1 MNKIFIFLI
10 FMIFNIAS
18 AHAITHANDIKEII
32 NKNNETQNI
41 NATLINKDY
50 KNFILNK
57 NNYNYTIITIWAK
70 WCSICKKQLKILNNI
85 YESTKQNNIE
95 IIGLS
100 IDKLSEIDELKDF
113 SKNYDFPMVLYENSL
128 TTIPYPN
135 SIPTTYFLDKDYKI
149 FKVISGKIDA
159 DEIYE
164 ILNIKK

>member
-1 MNKIFIFLI
+1 
-10 FMIFNIAS
+10 MIFNIAS

-135 SIPTTYFLDKDYKI
+135 SIPTTYF
-149 FKVISGKIDA
+149 
-159 DEIYE
+159 
-164 ILNIKK
+164 